1 MLTQATTK
9 HKKGKAG
16 SQKRSKATALLG
28 RFEFGAPRKGP
39 RATKIKPAAAL
50 RKKNLRKKR
59 SVQMF
64 APAMALLLAALADP
78 GALATALPP
87 QAPPSPAAFEALRK
101 KVDGFDTFR
110 EETREKQA
118 LLAAEVE
125 RPTKAQAERR
135 AA

>member
-1 MLTQATTK
+1 M
-9 HKKGKAG
+9 
-16 SQKRSKATALLG
+16 
-28 RFEFGAPRKGP
+28 
-39 RATKIKPAAAL
+39 
-50 RKKNLRKKR
+50 
-59 SVQMF
+59 QMF

-118 LLAAEVE
+118 LLSAEVE
-125 RPTKAQAERR
+125 RLAVFEGLREKVDGFEVFKEETSGTAE
-135 AA
+135 